1 MIGRVLSILPA
12 GTVGDIINSST
23 DRDVGAA
30 TISAIVVGKLGKSH
44 KYSPQFNNC
53 NGSRYLLFLVKLN
66 RLLYNTHYLRVDKV
80 CQPEGHG

>member
-1 MIGRVLSILPA
+1 MIRWVQTSLPS
-12 GTVGDIINSST
+12 GTVGDIINSPI

-53 NGSRYLLFLVKLN
+53 NGSRYFLLFFVFFVSVSNK
-66 RLLYNTHYLRVDKV
+66 
-80 CQPEGHG
+80 